1 MTLPKSF
8 LDRFTVRPF
17 IALRDGRY
25 VPVDFYIDVYEA
37 AVGRIPT
44 LLRGVAFKAEHICGP
59 NFWVP
64 LSAYM
69 ARLAGTCLHD
79 IVERELL
86 PLVVVPARG
95 ATLRYRRR

>member
-8 LDRFTVRPF
+8 LDRFTVGSS
-17 IALRDGRY
+17 IELRDGRH
-25 VPVDFYIDVYEA
+25 VPVDIYIDVHEA
-37 AVGRIPT
+37 AARGIPT
-44 LLRGVAFKAEHICGP
+44 LLRGVDFKAEHICGP

-79 IVERELL
+79 IVERDLL
-86 PLVVVPARG
+86 PLDVAPARG